1 MAANYVGIEILPLD
15 IGQPYTT
22 VPLGTTFAA
31 SPAITYPAQGF
42 RLPHGQTSA
51 IYRVFKIPA
60 AATMTTGITT
70 EILACCDPSGS
81 GNNADITGTV
91 AYFDVVIGIQTDG
104 TSLGDDSE
112 FTGGTL
118 AVQTGSLTMPT
129 AVGKL
134 KKLTITG
141 SIANYT
147 NAAGAIA
154 AGSWCTIRVRRLG
167 TSASDTNV
175 GAVVVAGISCWVY

>member
-1 MAANYVGIEILPLD
+1 MAANYIATEILPLD
-15 IGQPYTT
+15 VGAPYST

-31 SPAITYPAQGF
+31 SPSITYPHQGF
-42 RLPHGQTSA
+42 RIPHGVTSA
-51 IYRVFKIPA
+51 IYKVFKIPA

-70 EILACCDPSGS
+70 EILACCDPSGG

-118 AVQTGSLTMPT
+118 AAQTGSLTMPT

-141 SIANYT
+141 TIANYT

-154 AGSWCTIRVRRLG
+154 AGSWCTLRLRRLG
-167 TSASDTNV
+167 TSASDTNT
-175 GAVVVAGISCWVY
+175 GAIVVAGLSYWVY